1 MPEVTQDN
9 DAVELIK
16 AAQPACTK
24 LAVVETQQAELTK
37 IAGSVVDTLIKAGE
51 LDADKREK
59 AVENLVNNPV
69 KVAMCLKS
77 TAEALIEKQQ
87 KQAAPAAM
95 GSGAEI
101 NKTAGVKTAN
111 QRGAADQ
118 AFLSKLGLV

>member
-1 MPEVTQDN
+1 MPEDTKEQ
-9 DAVELIK
+9 ELIAALAENQGLLGEIK
-16 AAQPACTK
+16 AQK
-24 LAVVETQQAELTK
+24 AELNK

-59 AVENLVNNPV
+59 AIENLVTQPV
-69 KVAMCLKS
+69 KVAMCLKT
-77 TAEALIEKQQ
+77 TAEALIEKQQQ

-111 QRGAADQ
+111 QRSAADQ